1 MRNTKQNIPAKPL
14 PTLLRGRLERFAAGG
29 SPDVVYIGGLDRD
42 DVRRILGALEHERQR
57 GDFGDSLRQAL
68 PRIPKKTVAAMY
80 EAGRERR
87 AGLPLPDPEVLGQ
100 AIGKALAVVLVKHMG
115 VKPQVQRRTGGRRG

>member
-1 MRNTKQNIPAKPL
+1 MDLKKLGITARPLPQNLKHWLEAVAKP
-14 PTLLRGRLERFAAGG
+14 GG
-29 SPDVVYIGGLDRD
+29 DTGMAPLSPRNA
-42 DVRRILGALEHERQR
+42 RRILGALEYERQR
-57 GDFGDSLRQAL
+57 GDFGDSVRKAL